1 MDNTGI
7 TMFDKPFS
15 QACENNK
22 QPILN
27 VLKRVLADRKNLLE
41 IGSGTGQH
49 AAYFAPRLAHLE
61 WHTSDMPD
69 KHLGIAAW
77 LESADVDNLHQPL
90 SFTIGANSTW
100 PLTTVDAVYTAN
112 TTHIMQPSEAQ
123 FMMQLVADNLPVSG
137 IFCQYG
143 PYNFQG
149 QYTSESNVVFDQH
162 LNEQGCGG
170 IRDIDELTLWA
181 KPLVLVDTVPMP
193 ANNFMLIWQKQ

>member
-1 MDNTGI
+1 
-7 TMFDKPFS
+7 MFDKPFS

-22 QPILN
+22 QPILE
-27 VLKRVLADRKNLLE
+27 VLSRVLADKKELLE

-49 AAYFAPRLAHLE
+49 AAYFAPRLPYLE
-61 WHTSDMPD
+61 WHTSDMPNN
-69 KHLGIAAW
+69 HSGIKAW
-77 LESADVDNLHQPL
+77 LEDVSVNNLHQPL

-100 PLTTVDAVYTAN
+100 PLTNVDAVFTAN
-112 TTHIMQPSEAQ
+112 TTHIMQPSEAR

-149 QYTSESNVVFDQH
+149 QYTSDSNAAFDQH
-162 LNEQGCGG
+162 LSEQGCGG

-181 KPLVLVDTVPMP
+181 KPLVLIETVPMP